1 MSEKVQEILN
11 ALKKR
16 LTKIY
21 GTQLKDVYLFGSYA
35 RGEANPLDS
44 DIDVLIVLNGEF
56 NYWEES
62 KRSSELIASL
72 SLQYDVV
79 ISRKF
84 ASIMEYSH
92 SKMPLYINIRKEGI
106 AV

>member
-1 MSEKVQEILN
+1 MSKKIQEILN
-11 ALKKR
+11 TLKKG
-16 LTKIY
+16 LAKIY
-21 GTQLKDVYLFGSYA
+21 GKKLKDVYLFGSYA
-35 RGEANPLDS
+35 RGEASTLDS
-44 DIDVLIVLNGEF
+44 DIDVLIVLDGDF

-62 KRSSELIASL
+62 KRSSKLIASL

-84 ASIMEYSH
+84 ASAMEYSH

>member
-1 MSEKVQEILN
+1 MRLSQEEIDTIKSSVLMIDEN
-11 ALKKR
+11 AE
-16 LTKIY
+16 I
-21 GTQLKDVYLFGSYA
+21 YLFGSRTDDSK
-35 RGEANPLDS
+35 RGG
-44 DIDVLIVLNGEF
+44 DIDVLIVLDGKF

-79 ISRKF
+79 ISRKI
-84 ASIMEYSH
+84 ASVMEYSH
-92 SKMPLYINIRKEGI
+92 SKMPLYINIRKEGV

>member
-1 MSEKVQEILN
+1 MSKKIQAILN
-11 ALKKR
+11 TLKKG
-16 LTKIY
+16 LTNIY
-21 GTQLKDVYLFGSYA
+21 GTQLKEVYLFGSYA
-35 RGEANPLDS
+35 RGEANPLNS

-56 NYWEES
+56 DYWEES

-72 SLQYDVV
+72 SLQYDMV

-84 ASIMEYSH
+84 ASVMEYRH

>member
-1 MSEKVQEILN
+1 MSKKIQAILN
-11 ALKKR
+11 TLKKG
-16 LTKIY
+16 LTNIY
-21 GTQLKDVYLFGSYA
+21 GTQLKEIYLFGSYA

-72 SLQYDVV
+72 SLQYDMV

-84 ASIMEYSH
+84 ASAREYRH

>member
-1 MSEKVQEILN
+1 MSNKIQEILN
-11 ALKKR
+11 TLKKG
-16 LTKIY
+16 LTEIY
-21 GTQLKDVYLFGSYA
+21 GKRLKDVYLFGSYA
-35 RGEANPLDS
+35 RGEASPQDS
-44 DIDVLIVLNGEF
+44 DIDVLIILDGEF

-62 KRSSELIASL
+62 KRSSKLIASL

-84 ASIMEYSH
+84 ASVMEYSH

>member
-1 MSEKVQEILN
+1 MSEKIQEILN
-11 ALKKR
+11 TLKKS
-16 LTKIY
+16 LTEIY
-21 GTQLKDVYLFGSYA
+21 GKRLKDVYLFGSYA
-35 RGEANPLDS
+35 RGEASPQDS
-44 DIDVLIVLNGEF
+44 DIDVLIILDGEF

-62 KRSSELIASL
+62 KRSSRLIASL

-84 ASIMEYSH
+84 TSIIEYNH

>member
-1 MSEKVQEILN
+1 MSEKTQKILK
-11 ALKKR
+11 ALKEG

-21 GTQLKDVYLFGSYA
+21 NKRLKDVYLFGSYA
-35 RGEANPLDS
+35 RGEENAQNS
-44 DIDVLIVLNGEF
+44 DIDVLILLDGNF

-62 KRSSELIASL
+62 KRTSQLTASL

-84 ASIMEYSH
+84 ASVVDYEH

>member
-1 MSEKVQEILN
+1 MSEKIQGILK
-11 ALKKR
+11 ALKKS
-16 LTKIY
+16 LIEIY
-21 GTQLKDVYLFGSYA
+21 GERLKDVYLFGSYA
-35 RGEANPLDS
+35 RGEENFQDS
-44 DIDVLIVLNGEF
+44 DIDILILLDGEF

-62 KRSSELIASL
+62 KRTSALIASM

-84 ASIMEYSH
+84 ASVVDYEH